1 MQVASEIRGD
11 PQGVIVVDDDPI
23 IRDIL
28 RANLVK
34 LEQDVYLASNGM
46 EALRYAE
53 LTNAAMIILD
63 LNMPVL
69 NGLQTCER
77 LRQLPGYETKPV
89 IVLTGHDDLAA
100 QKAALR
106 VGATAFLT
114 KPFQPIQ
121 MLDTLSRHLVIKP
134 GLLAAVRRD
143 AERATSISRLRP
155 QGTNPPEPRG
165 NTPAEHNEFIRAK
178 RLLTVLRG

>member
-1 MQVASEIRGD
+1 MQTGHSVQGD

-28 RANLVK
+28 RANLLK
-34 LEQDVYLASNGM
+34 LEQDVYLASHGL

-53 LTNAAMIILD
+53 QTNAAMIILD

-77 LRQLPGYETKPV
+77 LRKLPGYEDTPV
-89 IVLTGHDDLAA
+89 IVLTGHDDLGA

-106 VGATAFLT
+106 VGVTAFLT

-121 MLDTLSRHLVIKP
+121 MLDMLSRHLPIRP
-134 GLLAAVRRD
+134 GLLASVRRD
-143 AERATSISRLRP
+143 AERAISISKLAP
-155 QGTNPPEPRG
+155 QALNSGHHRASAAPEPS
-165 NTPAEHNEFIRAK
+165 EFIRAR
-178 RLLTVLRG
+178 RLLTVLRS